1 MKPLVGLAARSLWN
15 RRGSAALTVFAIAI
29 SVMLLV
35 GVETVRIG
43 ARESFARTI
52 SGTDLIVGARSGPIN
67 LLLYSVFR
75 IGDATTNVS
84 LQSFE
89 LVSRHPDVAWTIPI
103 SLGDSHRGYRVM
115 GTNGDYF
122 RHYRYGN
129 RQALV
134 LAAGSAF
141 EDDNEAVIGAEVA
154 SRLGYAIGDKIT
166 IANGIGEV
174 SFAEHGDHPF
184 RISGILDP
192 TGTPVDRTVH
202 VSLDA
207 IAEIHE
213 DWQGGARSAVTAP
226 RHPYDG
232 DDPESAQAEEVAR
245 PALAGIT
252 AFLVGMRSK
261 DSVLQM
267 QRALNEY
274 RAEPL
279 TAVIPGVALQQLWQ
293 IVGVADRALFVVATF
308 VVLAGLIGMLT
319 SILTSLRERRREMAI
334 LRSVGAR
341 PLHVFALLLL
351 EAGLLAL
358 AGVVLG
364 IAAAHTALAATT
376 SLLASR
382 FGLFMETGGPGVYDL
397 VLAGAVVSAAVLAG
411 LVPAWLAYRNSLAD
425 GLTIRT

>member
-15 RRGSAALTVFAIAI
+15 RRGSAALTVIAIAI

-35 GVETVRIG
+35 GVETVRNG

-84 LQSFE
+84 WQSFE

-103 SLGDSHRGYRVM
+103 SLGDSHHGYRVM

-122 RHYRYGN
+122 GHYRYGN
-129 RQALV
+129 RQALAF
-134 LAAGSAF
+134 AAGMAF
-141 EDDNEAVIGAEVA
+141 EDAHDAVIGAEVA
-154 SRLGYAIGDKIT
+154 RQLGYGIGDEIT
-166 IANGIGEV
+166 IAHGIGEV

-184 RISGILDP
+184 RIAGILAP

-207 IAEIHE
+207 IAGIHKL
-213 DWQGGARSAVTAP
+213 GPGPTA
-226 RHPYDG
+226 
-232 DDPESAQAEEVAR
+232 
-245 PALAGIT
+245 IT

-261 DSVLQM
+261 DSLLQM

-293 IVGVADRALFVVATF
+293 IVGVADRALFLVTTF

-341 PLHVFALLLL
+341 PIHVFALLML
-351 EAGLLAL
+351 EASLLAL

-364 IAAAHTALAATT
+364 ITTAHAALASTT
-376 SLLASR
+376 RLLASR

-397 VLAGAVVSAAVLAG
+397 LLAGAVVGAAVLAG

>member
-1 MKPLVGLAARSLWN
+1 MKPLIGLAARSLWN
-15 RRGSAALTVFAIAI
+15 RRGSAALTVFAIAV

-35 GVETVRIG
+35 GVETVRNG

-84 LQSFE
+84 WQSFE

-115 GTNGDYF
+115 GTNGDYAL
-122 RHYRYGN
+122 HYRYGN
-129 RQALV
+129 RQALAF
-134 LAAGSAF
+134 AAGKNF
-141 EDDNEAVIGAEVA
+141 EGAHDAVIGSEVA
-154 SRLGYAIGDKIT
+154 RQLGYRIGDEIT
-166 IANGIGEV
+166 IAHGIGEV

-184 RISGILDP
+184 RIAGILEP

-207 IAEIHE
+207 IAGIHKL
-213 DWQGGARSAVTAP
+213 GPGP
-226 RHPYDG
+226 
-232 DDPESAQAEEVAR
+232 
-245 PALAGIT
+245 AGIT
-252 AFLVGMRSK
+252 AFLVGMRTK
-261 DSVLQM
+261 DSLLQM

-293 IVGVADRALFVVATF
+293 IIGVADRALFLVAAF

-319 SILTSLRERRREMAI
+319 SILASLRERRREMAI

-341 PLHVFALLLL
+341 PMHVFTLLML

-364 IAAAHTALAATT
+364 IAAAHAALAATT
-376 SLLASR
+376 RLLASR
-382 FGLFMETGGPGVYDL
+382 FGLFLETGGPGVYDL
-397 VLAGAVVSAAVLAG
+397 LLAGAVVGAAVLAG

>member
-1 MKPLVGLAARSLWN
+1 MKPLIGLAARSLWN
-15 RRGSAALTVFAIAI
+15 RRGSAALTVFAIAV

-35 GVETVRIG
+35 GVETVRNG

-84 LQSFE
+84 WQSFE

-115 GTNGDYF
+115 GTNGDYAL
-122 RHYRYGN
+122 HYRYGN
-129 RQALV
+129 RKALAF
-134 LAAGSAF
+134 AAGKNF
-141 EDDNEAVIGAEVA
+141 EGAHDAVIGSEVA
-154 SRLGYAIGDKIT
+154 RQLGYRIGDKIT
-166 IANGIGEV
+166 IAHGIGEV

-184 RISGILDP
+184 RIAGILEP

-207 IAEIHE
+207 IAEIHRL
-213 DWQGGARSAVTAP
+213 G
-226 RHPYDG
+226 
-232 DDPESAQAEEVAR
+232 
-245 PALAGIT
+245 PAAGIT
-252 AFLVGMRSK
+252 AFLVGMRTTDNLLK
-261 DSVLQM
+261 M

-293 IVGVADRALFVVATF
+293 IIGVADRALFLVATF

-319 SILTSLRERRREMAI
+319 SILASLRERRREMAI

-341 PLHVFALLLL
+341 PMHVFTLLML

-364 IAAAHTALAATT
+364 IAAAHAALAATT
-376 SLLASR
+376 RLLASR
-382 FGLFMETGGPGVYDL
+382 FGLFLETGGPGVYDL
-397 VLAGAVVSAAVLAG
+397 LLAGAVVGAAVLAG

>member
-129 RQALV
+129 RQALAF
-134 LAAGSAF
+134 AAGMAF
-141 EDDNEAVIGAEVA
+141 EDAHDAVIGAEVA
-154 SRLGYAIGDKIT
+154 RQLGYGIGDEIT
-166 IANGIGEV
+166 IAHGIGEV

-184 RISGILDP
+184 RIAGILEP

>member
-1 MKPLVGLAARSLWN
+1 MKPLIGLAARSLWN

-35 GVETVRIG
+35 GVETVRNG

-52 SGTDLIVGARSGPIN
+52 SGTDLIVGARSGPVN

-84 LQSFE
+84 WQSFE

-129 RQALV
+129 RQALA
-134 LAAGSAF
+134 LGAGKAF
-141 EDDNEAVIGAEVA
+141 EDAHDAVIGAEVA
-154 SRLGYAIGDKIT
+154 RQLSYRIGDEIT
-166 IANGIGEV
+166 IAHGIGEV
-174 SFAEHGDHPF
+174 SFVEHGDHSF
-184 RISGILDP
+184 RIAGILGP

-207 IAEIHE
+207 IAGIHE
-213 DWQGGARSAVTAP
+213 DWQGGTRAIAAEP
-226 RHPYDG
+226 RHPHDI
-232 DDPESAQAEEVAR
+232 DDPEGAAAEEAAR

-252 AFLVGMRSK
+252 AFLVGMRTK
-261 DSVLQM
+261 DSLLQM

-293 IVGVADRALFVVATF
+293 IVGVADRALFLVATF

-319 SILTSLRERRREMAI
+319 AILTSLRERRREMAI

-341 PLHVFALLLL
+341 PMHVFTLLML

-364 IAAAHTALAATT
+364 ITAAYAVLASTT
-376 SLLASR
+376 QLLASR
-382 FGLFMETGGPGVYDL
+382 FGLFMEMGGPGIYDL
-397 VLAGAVVSAAVLAG
+397 LLAGAVVGAAVLTG